1 MPAQRQAP
9 SPPACWRLRAV
20 RRAGA
25 RPARRTGGATPR
37 PIAPT
42 GQRDMPNALTAVDD
56 RNLLP
61 AGARR
66 RPCSGLLKRL
76 MPRRPAAGAA
86 RAGGLRAAIILLA
99 GFAVPVT
106 GMAEWRTLQRTM
118 FCRDHEAFTGALADA
133 HGETLAWWGV
143 SGDGKAVMELY
154 RSPETG
160 SWTLLRVEHD
170 GTACALGGGE
180 SGANAFSSE
189 RERR

>member
-1 MPAQRQAP
+1 M
-9 SPPACWRLRAV
+9 
-20 RRAGA
+20 
-25 RPARRTGGATPR
+25 
-37 PIAPT
+37 
-42 GQRDMPNALTAVDD
+42 
-56 RNLLP
+56 
-61 AGARR
+61 
-66 RPCSGLLKRL
+66 
-76 MPRRPAAGAA
+76 
-86 RAGGLRAAIILLA
+86 RAAIILLA

-118 FCRDHEAFTGALADA
+118 FCRDHEAFKGALAEV

-180 SGANAFSSE
+180 SGADAFSSE
-189 RERR
+189 REGR